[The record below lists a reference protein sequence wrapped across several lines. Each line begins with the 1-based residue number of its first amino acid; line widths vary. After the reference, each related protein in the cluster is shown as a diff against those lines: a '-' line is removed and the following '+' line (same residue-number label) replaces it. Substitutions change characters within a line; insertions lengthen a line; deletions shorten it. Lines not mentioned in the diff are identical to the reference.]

1 MEIKYVK
8 SIAVFNLRRPVSS
21 VMLFSVRQNW
31 KEEIKNTDKERQLR
45 QYGRYVYIYIDLGDC
60 GDKIDKKVGY
70 CDV

>member
-31 KEEIKNTDKERQLR
+31 KEEIKNTDKDEQLR
-45 QYGRYVYIYIDLGDC
+45 QYGGYVCIYIDLEDC
-60 GDKIDKKVGY
+60 GDEIDKKVSY
-70 CDV
+70 RVV

>member
-45 QYGRYVYIYIDLGDC
+45 QYGRYVYIYI
-60 GDKIDKKVGY
+60 
-70 CDV
+70 